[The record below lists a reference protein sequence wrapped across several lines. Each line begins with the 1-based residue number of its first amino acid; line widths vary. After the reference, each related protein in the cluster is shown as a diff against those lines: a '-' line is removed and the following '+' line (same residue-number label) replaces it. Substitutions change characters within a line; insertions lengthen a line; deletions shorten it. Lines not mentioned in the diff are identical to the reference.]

1 MSLFFIIIVV
11 IILSSLFGS
20 KAKTK
25 SYDSS
30 ETNTPKGEEELLN
43 HLMCVVAYLM
53 KQDNI
58 AKVCELEEVKIFLK
72 RFFPTKDPNIPL
84 QQLRIYLRSNLTEF
98 QVNNSCRI
106 LNRHFNYESKLLIV
120 QLLFKIAASDGGI
133 DIKEMRFINYVASYL
148 RISQADYNNIG
159 SNFHYRHSNTN
170 NNNDNYSESNY
181 YYGGSNSNS
190 RSNGN
195 VNIYEN
201 YKILGVTPYATDKE
215 IKQAFRE
222 KAKIFHPDKYVN
234 KTEAEKEKAKEKF
247 QELNNAYEAICK
259 EKNIK

>member
-11 IILSSLFGS
+11 IIIYSFFGRKS
-20 KAKTK
+20 KTR
-25 SYDSS
+25 SYGSS

-43 HLMCVVAYLM
+43 QLMCVVAYLM
-53 KQDNI
+53 KQNNI
-58 AKVCELEEVKIFLK
+58 AKVCELDEVKIFLK

-84 QQLRIYLRSNLTEF
+84 QQLRMYLRSNLTEF

-106 LNRHFNYESKLLIV
+106 LNRYFNYESKLLIV
-120 QLLFKIAASDGGI
+120 QLLFKIAASDGDI

-148 RISQADYNNIG
+148 RISQSDYNNIG
-159 SNFHYRHSNTN
+159 SNFHYRYSN
-170 NNNDNYSESNY
+170 NYSNNYDSDSNY
-181 YYGGSNSNS
+181 YYGRSNSNP

-195 VNIYEN
+195 VTIYEN

-234 KTEAEKEKAKEKF
+234 KTEAEKLKAKEKF